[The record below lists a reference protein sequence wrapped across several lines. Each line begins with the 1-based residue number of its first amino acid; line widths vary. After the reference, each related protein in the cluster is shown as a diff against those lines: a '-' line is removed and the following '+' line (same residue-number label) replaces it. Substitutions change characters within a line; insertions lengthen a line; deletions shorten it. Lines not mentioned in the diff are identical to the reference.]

1 MTSLDAWV
9 RRRAYRHIL
18 ASSRS
23 GSYPSAKAGYVAQTN
38 QLTTNKKTMT
48 ATTET
53 LTESP
58 NGTVTLSPEASLNRL
73 PVTAY
78 QRTQS
83 ARDWVCAHT
92 LHQLIQEHY
101 HAPAPSVRQFLQD
114 FQPGHILSDR
124 ILAEYGNRLAAVL
137 RTALRGDYWHS
148 GSRWQQA
155 YANFWR
161 NTHTIVLSGG
171 ISTGSFGHALAERL
185 EVDLG
190 NITVLASPW
199 GGQTGLV
206 GLAQHVS
213 SAEDL
218 LVMDFGATGI
228 KSAIASRHGNRLDPF
243 SDIQVK
249 DWLDKEGLFRQPALL
264 ELLSQFRQQIGQP
277 LPVAISIAAY
287 LDQGHPFDYHS
298 GIYHRLRDDC
308 THLATALN
316 DTWLPQC
323 GLGPLA
329 LLEHDSTAAALAFRF
344 SEPAIMITLGTGL
357 GVGICPIAKPS

>member
-1 MTSLDAWV
+1 
-9 RRRAYRHIL
+9 
-18 ASSRS
+18 
-23 GSYPSAKAGYVAQTN
+23 
-38 QLTTNKKTMT
+38 MT

-58 NGTVTLSPEASLNRL
+58 NGTLTLSPEASLNRL

-78 QRTQS
+78 QTTQT

-92 LHQLIQEHY
+92 LHQLIREHY
-101 HAPAPSVRQFLQD
+101 SAPAPSVRQFLQD
-114 FQPGHILSDR
+114 FQPGHTLSDR

-137 RTALRGDYWHS
+137 RTALRADHWHR
-148 GSRWQQA
+148 GSPWQQA
-155 YANFWR
+155 YAEFWR
-161 NTHTIVLSGG
+161 NTRTLVLSGG
-171 ISTGSFGHALAERL
+171 ISTGDFGNCLAERL
-185 EVDLG
+185 EIDLG
-190 NITVLASPW
+190 YLTVLASPW

-249 DWLDKEGLFRQPALL
+249 DWLDSEGLFRQPALL
-264 ELLSQFRQQIGQP
+264 ELLSQLRQQIGQP
-277 LPVAISIAAY
+277 LPVAISIATY
-287 LDQGHPFDYHS
+287 LNQGHPFDYRS

-308 THLATALN
+308 PHLATTLN
-316 DTWLPQC
+316 ENWLPQC

-344 SEPAIMITLGTGL
+344 SEPAIMVTLGTGL
-357 GVGICPIAKPS
+357 GVGICPIAKPA

>member
-1 MTSLDAWV
+1 
-9 RRRAYRHIL
+9 
-18 ASSRS
+18 
-23 GSYPSAKAGYVAQTN
+23 
-38 QLTTNKKTMT
+38 MT

-58 NGTVTLSPEASLNRL
+58 NGTLTLSPEASLNRL

-78 QRTQS
+78 QTTQT

-92 LHQLIQEHY
+92 LHQLIREHY
-101 HAPAPSVRQFLQD
+101 SAPAPSVRQFLQD
-114 FQPGHILSDR
+114 FQPGHTLSDR

-137 RTALRGDYWHS
+137 RTALRADHWHR
-148 GSRWQQA
+148 GSPWQQA
-155 YANFWR
+155 YAEFWR
-161 NTHTIVLSGG
+161 NTRTLVLSGG
-171 ISTGSFGHALAERL
+171 ISTGDFGNCLAERL
-185 EVDLG
+185 EIDLG
-190 NITVLASPW
+190 YLTVLASPW

-249 DWLDKEGLFRQPALL
+249 DWLDSEGLFRQPALL
-264 ELLSQFRQQIGQP
+264 ELLSQLRQQIGQP
-277 LPVAISIAAY
+277 LPVAISIATY
-287 LDQGHPFDYHS
+287 LNQGHPFDYRS

-308 THLATALN
+308 PHLATTLN
-316 DTWLPQC
+316 ENWLPQC
-323 GLGPLA
+323 GLGHLA

-344 SEPAIMITLGTGL
+344 SEPAIMVTLGTGL
-357 GVGICPIAKPS
+357 GVGICPIAKPA